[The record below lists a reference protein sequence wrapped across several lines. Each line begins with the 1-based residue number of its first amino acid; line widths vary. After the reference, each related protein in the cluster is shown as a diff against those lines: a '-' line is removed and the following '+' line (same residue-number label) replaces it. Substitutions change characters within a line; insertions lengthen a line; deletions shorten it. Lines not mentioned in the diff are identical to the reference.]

1 MASSMIVFHLIA
13 TVCMSMRFYSKRLSK
28 TKYFVD
34 DWVLLF
40 AWIVATAY
48 IVLALY
54 DTKYGL
60 GFHTSD
66 IKSLGPAVYRPMF
79 DKNHM
84 IQLPLLFTGITIC
97 WVSKLSFFIT
107 LLRLVRNKTQKTVL
121 WIAMTTSSVFL
132 FSLSIVQPFAQCGS
146 VLVALL
152 NEDDSKHCVPHNI
165 TVPMTLA
172 AYAFAALTDFL
183 LAMVPTLVVWKLQMQ
198 RQQKIAIICAMSTGC
213 LAGVVAILKVIKT
226 YETFFLGQQELYAA
240 GLGIAL
246 NSVEVSCTVIG
257 ASIPFIRL
265 LVPKLTKEKKNKR
278 PDGEVVAMRDLQDD
292 NNQQR
297 RKEVPVRSWYGA
309 SSGGSTSSGLYDT
322 RYSKNDD
329 SVAILEVE
337 REM

>member
-13 TVCMSMRFYSKRLSK
+13 TICMSLRFYSKRLSK
-28 TKYFVD
+28 TKYFLD

-40 AWIVATAY
+40 AWVIATAY

-66 IKSLGPAVYRPMF
+66 IKSLGKQIYLPMF

-172 AYAFAALTDFL
+172 ACALAALTDFL
-183 LAMVPTLVVWKLQMQ
+183 LSMVPTLVVWKLQMQ

-213 LAGVVAILKVIKT
+213 LAGIVAILKVIKT

-265 LVPKLTKEKKNKR
+265 LVPKLTREKKKKR
-278 PDGEVVAMRDLQDD
+278 HGGEIVAMEVLQDD
-292 NNQQR
+292 NNQQQ
-297 RKEVPVRSWYGA
+297 RKEVPVRSWYGG
-309 SSGGSTSSGLYDT
+309 SSGGSTLNGLYDT

-337 REM
+337 RGM